1 MRQPAATCPLTTAE
15 IIGTYF
21 IENRT
26 RLLDIAAF
34 LDRVDRSR
42 DSADASRE
50 FRIEAFQRA
59 LSVLTGHGSDRVQQI
74 QMILSDPTTEPL
86 EALDQKSAS
95 GAWNPRREAL

>member
-1 MRQPAATCPLTTAE
+1 MRQPAGTCPLTTAE
-15 IIGTYF
+15 IIGVYF

-42 DSADASRE
+42 DSADPNRD
-50 FRIEAFQRA
+50 FRIAAFQRA
-59 LSVLTGHGSDRVQQI
+59 LSVLTGHGPDRVQQI

-86 EALDQKSAS
+86 QAIDQKSAA
-95 GAWNPRREAL
+95 GAWKPRREVL